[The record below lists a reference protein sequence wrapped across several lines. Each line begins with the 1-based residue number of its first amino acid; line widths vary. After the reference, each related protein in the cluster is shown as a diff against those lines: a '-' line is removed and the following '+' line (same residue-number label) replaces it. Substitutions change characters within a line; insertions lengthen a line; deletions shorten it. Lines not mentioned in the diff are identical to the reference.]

1 MIQLDEEKT
10 SPTIIK
16 VVGVGGGGSN
26 AVNRMI
32 HPGMNL
38 VDFIVINTDEQALKV
53 SNAPTKLVIGKK
65 ITMGMGAGGD
75 PEIGLKAA
83 KEDKEKIAKAL
94 DGADMVFITAG
105 MGGGT
110 GTGAAPVVAEIAKSM
125 GCLTVGV
132 VTLPFSFEGK
142 VREKNAK
149 LGIEALKQHVDTLI
163 VIKNDQIFQIIDPN
177 VPANMAF
184 KIIDDILLNAVKGIS
199 DIINKP
205 GLINV
210 DFADVKN
217 IMKSSGEAV
226 LGFGE
231 GVGENKVSQAVNL
244 AIHNVLLENPDIGGA
259 TGILIN
265 VIGGNDLSL
274 QDWKDVSELITKEV
288 DPEANKIIGLTI
300 EPELQEKV
308 RVVVIATGFKKQKIK
323 HQEYSQIP
331 DYKLNYDQEKNQ
343 KEYQYKQK
351 SSLLNKKTL
360 PELEEKEPY
369 PIKKEYLNG
378 SHQEKKLSVVTTT
391 KSVFPTKKNFDE
403 HLMEEKFNYNSSEII
418 KENLK
423 LNREYNNYEDYK
435 QNSMNIKEEIV
446 RPYGLHNGESV
457 YYNSNLNHDD
467 YFEINYEELQKPAYL
482 RKFKLN
488 E

>member
-32 HPGMNL
+32 HSGMNL
-38 VDFIVINTDEQALKV
+38 VDFIVINTDEQALKI

-94 DGADMVFITAG
+94 DGADMVFVTAG

-125 GCLTVGV
+125 GALTVGV

-177 VPANMAF
+177 VPANKAL
-184 KIIDDILLNAVKGIS
+184 KIVDDILLNAVKGIS

-244 AIHNVLLENPDIGGA
+244 AIHNVLLDNPDIRGA

-308 RVVVIATGFKKQKIK
+308 RVVVIATGFKRQKIK
-323 HQEYSQIP
+323 HQEFNQNQ
-331 DYKLNYDQEKNQ
+331 DYRSNYELEKKLKD
-343 KEYQYKQK
+343 YQYKQK
-351 SSLLNKKTL
+351 SLLTKKTA
-360 PELEEKEPY
+360 PELEEKDPY
-369 PIKKEYLNG
+369 PIKKDYING
-378 SHQEKKLSVVTTT
+378 NHQEKKLSVISTA
-391 KSVFPTKKNFDE
+391 KSVFPNKKIGDSD
-403 HLMEEKFNYNSSEII
+403 LIEERLNYNSSETI
-418 KENLK
+418 KENFK
-423 LNREYNNYEDYK
+423 MNRDLNNYDIYN
-435 QNSMNIKEEIV
+435 QSSMNIKEEIIK
-446 RPYGLHNGESV
+446 PNGLHNREFV
-457 YYNSNLNHDD
+457 YYNSNLNQDD
-467 YFEINYEELQKPAYL
+467 FFEINYEELQKPAYL
-482 RKFKLN
+482 RRLKLN